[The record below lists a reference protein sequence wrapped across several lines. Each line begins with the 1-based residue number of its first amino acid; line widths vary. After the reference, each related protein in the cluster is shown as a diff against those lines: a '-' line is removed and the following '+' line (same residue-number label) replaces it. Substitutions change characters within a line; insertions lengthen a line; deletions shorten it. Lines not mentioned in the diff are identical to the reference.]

1 MAAPNIVSVATIT
14 GITTAIAGVSTS
26 GAIESNKSVGVTTV
40 VKNAASSGK
49 VLKINTLSCAAI
61 GDTTGATVYIYDT
74 AATHISAGSTVSV
87 GTTIT
92 VPVNS
97 VVSVIDKNNAIY
109 LEENKQLGI
118 IGQSG
123 VGHLDVTCSYEEISQ
138 ED

>member
-14 GITTAIAGVSTS
+14 GVTTAIAGVSTEKVQ
-26 GAIESNKSVGVTTV
+26 ESNKWVGVTTV

-49 VLKINTLSCAAI
+49 VIKINTLSCAAI

-74 AATHISAGSTVSV
+74 AATHISAGATVSV

-97 VVSVIDKNNAIY
+97 VVSLIDKNNSIY
-109 LEENKQLGI
+109 LEENKQIGI
-118 IGQSG
+118 IGQSNA
-123 VGHLDVTCSYEEISQ
+123 GHLDVTCSYEEIS
-138 ED
+138 